1 LRTERDPERPLVSD
15 RTAMH
20 RVTND
25 RLTVTFSL
33 SSMDHAELVSLLD
46 ETGARKTLTEMCSA
60 LTAQSGSGDIGMP
73 AARAEELHQW
83 LRGRARAG
91 RASSATV
98 ELERGLLLGR
108 VALAVQRALAKL
120 SSVA

>member
-1 LRTERDPERPLVSD
+1 
-15 RTAMH
+15 MH
-20 RVTND
+20 RVAND

-33 SSMDHAELVSLLD
+33 SSTDHAELVSLLD
-46 ETGARKTLTEMCSA
+46 ETGARKTLTEMCTA
-60 LTAQSGSGDIGMP
+60 LTARSGGGDIRIP
-73 AARAEELHQW
+73 AARAEELLQW